1 MSSSPPPPAAMYS
14 IFNNTKGKGAGKL
27 GPHLDAFDR
36 DVAPTLQEARYSR
49 EFIECQVAYKNVE
62 KRFLGL
68 DLNTSEASLQ
78 DDPKTNPRAL
88 IPEMERRKQM
98 IVDSGKLE
106 KSCQTYLKALR
117 IYSSKLDEA
126 STTKRRA
133 ISEKILSLFP
143 GVQAELVRI
152 DEKITHEITRL
163 RAENHDLMSKQVA
176 GQTVAD
182 LGAKLQEFADQLT
195 QADASGKLGE
205 HVKKVTDG
213 FADIKSAMNFGAQF
227 KDLKDYLSTLSDPE
241 AANQISGFKESVEK
255 MMASHETLH
264 KQELAIAKFKEEKK
278 AWVEMKTTLTSDK
291 NNLQSTADHL
301 RQEHDNDVKS
311 TGDLRNENN
320 ILKNEL
326 HQAQLGRNMAEHT
339 LTMRNNRIAELDRDS
354 TTQATNLAN
363 EKKRAD
369 DLQKVLNAAEE
380 KVRSETRRADGLQ
393 TSFDNETVNAG
404 DATKRV
410 YDLQI
415 ELDSEKYELETALE
429 AIKSLETRLEE
440 ENGNVRS
447 QTDLI
452 TGLRSE
458 LETARSELRT
468 TNSALETADS
478 KLQGVTA
485 ELTDLQDEK
494 RVLEHTIKSLQDQAI
509 ADLTSHTQTADTLKK
524 ILRARIIKVKTLQEQ
539 LEEARVT
546 MESHDEMAK
555 YLEEL
560 RRRER
565 LLCDQLNLAFEW
577 HKGSLQSQE
586 HSARTH
592 AEEVTELKRQI
603 CIWEATMEHGRS
615 LIAQKEAWG
624 LERRDLKRQ
633 LRSAEQDSNN
643 SKAAIDQIRK
653 EREAWLKE
661 KADFQAY
668 KRSGSNFQNQLDI
681 LKTTHDGCKKVIENL
696 QQTHSG
702 CADTIQRLTNDH
714 SGCARKIKDIQE
726 AHSGCSAT
734 IKSLTNDY
742 CNRENAITER
752 EADILE
758 LKYDLSAYEA
768 DVLGLEKDHGGCGQ
782 EFKDLNSEI
791 RDLKEELFAYEQRV
805 ADLVD
810 TLSERDTEI
819 QKLQEANSAYQ
830 LETEDLDEIID
841 DRDNKLAECKQT
853 IENLQECL
861 SEYEVEIRELKD
873 KHSGY
878 GHKIEKL
885 EADHF
890 VCARDLGSL
899 TEAHLRCKSTIRRLE
914 EVHSGCHQTLM
925 EARNA
930 HFNCSSTIKEL
941 EIHNKKLHKEHEGCA
956 RAIDDAGIQA
966 VMENFQSGKV
976 ARDTL
981 KVLQPLY
988 DNLVKEHRG
997 CATKVSEVD
1006 HDAIV
1011 SENYTL
1017 RDNWEFLNDVH
1028 GHCADKV
1035 DRDVHQRLVDA
1046 HELCAGK
1053 VDAAVYNHL
1062 QDAHDLC
1069 AGKVDAAVYNQLADA
1084 HAVCSDNVSKADF
1097 EILLAEK
1104 NTLFQAH
1111 EHCANNVSREQYDII
1126 LAAKDAL
1133 ARAHEHCAGKVSKAD
1148 YDMLVR
1154 EKEEITRRQQ
1164 RTHND
1169 LETLFNEHALCVTPA
1184 ANPGMPPPPP
1194 PPGRTPG
1201 RTSTTSARG
1210 QDIPILPQASAA
1222 TGHSSTNTTPTM
1234 NSPRRRSSSVASGS
1248 SQGSL
1253 SGSRQRGTGY
1263 TFLINGELADGPRVT
1278 FQNVNN
1284 DVVTLVEEQITR
1296 WTSAPEKAKVW
1307 TRGADAHKRCSE
1319 TRWSRLNASRNRP
1332 ASENPNAVCGRCLGK
1347 GVPCVLV
1354 GPNGPVVVPVPE
1366 SRRDSTLTPM
1376 DEEYWVL
1383 MGDE

>member
-14 IFNNTKGKGAGKL
+14 IFNNTKGKGASKL

-264 KQELAIAKFKEEKK
+264 KQELAIAMFKEEKK

-393 TSFDNETVNAG
+393 TSFDNETVKAG
-404 DATKRV
+404 DATKRA

-524 ILRARIIKVKTLQEQ
+524 ILRARIIK
-539 LEEARVT
+539 
-546 MESHDEMAK
+546 
-555 YLEEL
+555 
-560 RRRER
+560 
-565 LLCDQLNLAFEW
+565 LNLAFEW

-633 LRSAEQDSNN
+633 LRSAEQNSNN

-714 SGCARKIKDIQE
+714 FGCARKIKDIQE

-841 DRDNKLAECKQT
+841 DRDDKLAECKQT
-853 IENLQECL
+853 IKNLQECL

-873 KHSGY
+873 KHSGC

-890 VCARDLGSL
+890 VCARNLGSL

-930 HFNCSSTIKEL
+930 HFNCTSTIKEL
-941 EIHNKKLHKEHEGCA
+941 ETHNKKLHKKHEGCA

-966 VMENFQSGKV
+966 VMGNFLSGKV

-1017 RDNWEFLNDVH
+1017 RDKWEFLNDVH

-1035 DRDVHQRLVDA
+1035 D
-1046 HELCAGK
+1046 
-1053 VDAAVYNHL
+1053 AAVYNQL
-1062 QDAHDLC
+1062 ADAHALC

-1084 HAVCSDNVSKADF
+1084 HAVCSDNVSKADY

-1111 EHCANNVSREQYDII
+1111 EHCANNVSREKYDII
-1126 LAAKDAL
+1126 VAAKDAL

-1148 YDMLVR
+1148 YDIVIAERGQVQQQLEDLVN
-1154 EKEEITRRQQ
+1154 Q
-1164 RTHND
+1164 
-1169 LETLFNEHALCVTPA
+1169 HALCATPT
-1184 ANPGMPPPPP
+1184 ANSAMLPPPPP
-1194 PPGRTPG
+1194 
-1201 RTSTTSARG
+1201 SARSPPR
-1210 QDIPILPQASAA
+1210 QIPA
-1222 TGHSSTNTTPTM
+1222 TGQPLTATGGQSSTSPSPSM
-1234 NSPRRRSSSVASGS
+1234 NITRRRSSTASSNS
-1248 SQGSL
+1248 SRGFML
-1253 SGSRQRGTGY
+1253 GGRQRGTGY
-1263 TFLINGELADGPRVT
+1263 TFLVSGDFVDGQRVT
-1278 FQNVNN
+1278 SDNVDSTVVATLDSLIESWTGKKTRWDSHSSTSHKICSLTRVLRKGPNVN
-1284 DVVTLVEEQITR
+1284 
-1296 WTSAPEKAKVW
+1296 P
-1307 TRGADAHKRCSE
+1307 
-1319 TRWSRLNASRNRP
+1319 P
-1332 ASENPNAVCGRCLGK
+1332 AGENPNVACRLCLSTQR
-1347 GVPCVLV
+1347 PCVLV
-1354 GPNGPVVVPVPE
+1354 GDDGPVVVPLPESQRGNAVPMERGYWVTERASNVVPE
-1366 SRRDSTLTPM
+1366 S
-1376 DEEYWVL
+1376 
-1383 MGDE
+1383 G